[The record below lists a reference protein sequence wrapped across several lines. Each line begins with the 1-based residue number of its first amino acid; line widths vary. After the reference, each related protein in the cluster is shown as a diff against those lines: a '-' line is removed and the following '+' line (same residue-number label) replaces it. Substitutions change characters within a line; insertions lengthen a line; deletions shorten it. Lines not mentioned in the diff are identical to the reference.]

1 MVQFRYNKH
10 KGSPMSESL
19 TIFTIGHSNH
29 SSEDFLQLLRQHS
42 IACLV
47 DLRSQPYSRYNPQ
60 FNRETLAAVLH
71 SAGIQYADFGTTL
84 GGRPD
89 DPTLYD
95 PGSERPNYS
104 RQRQTELY
112 QSGLQRLLQQ
122 AATTKTAIMCSEGD
136 PNDCHRTWL
145 ITPSL
150 IDAGVIV
157 QHILPDGQLVLG
169 EKIYEQ
175 LGFGF

>member
-1 MVQFRYNKH
+1 MN
-10 KGSPMSESL
+10 ENL

-29 SSEDFLQLLRQHS
+29 SSEEFLQLLRQHS
-42 IACLV
+42 VACLV
-47 DLRSQPYSRYNPQ
+47 DVRSQPYSRYNPQ
-60 FNRETLAAVLH
+60 FNRETLAATLR
-71 SAGIQYADFGTTL
+71 SAGIQYCDFGAAL

-95 PGSERPNYS
+95 AGSERPNYS
-104 RQRQTELY
+104 RQRQAEQYLN
-112 QSGLQRLLQQ
+112 GLQQLLQQ
-122 AATTKTAIMCSEGD
+122 AATAKTAIMCSEGD
-136 PNDCHRTWL
+136 PNECHRTWL

-150 IDAGVIV
+150 LDAGVTV

-169 EKIYEQ
+169 EKTYEQ